1 MQQVRA
7 VMAGPVLLV
16 RPGAPLGESVS
27 RMRAEGAVAA
37 VVLEDGAALGTL
49 SEPEACAAA
58 SDRPGRLASDAM
70 RPALGTIDAS
80 EDLGEALGMLARPGS
95 GHLVVT
101 SDGTVVGVV
110 SLADLAPVLSI
121 GPAATPPGLKGVV
134 VADTEVS
141 DVRGEEGFY
150 HYRQYSAVELAEK
163 RPLEDSWRLLVD
175 GALPRDRGQQ
185 EAFAAEVRPLRQASP
200 LVMQTLPAIAG
211 ASEPLAGLRTALSL
225 AAAERGLRPL
235 YDIAPAARR
244 ADALFVAALTPTL
257 LAGLYRLR
265 HGKEPVPASPDLAAG
280 ANYLWMLSGAEPS
293 PGHAGAVERYLTS
306 TIDHGFSASTFTA
319 RVIASTGADLGACLV
334 GAIGALSGP
343 LHGGAPSRALEL
355 FDEIGSPE
363 RARSVIESKMQRGE
377 RIMGFG
383 HAVYRTEDPRSN
395 MLREVARRLGGP
407 LAELALEVE
416 RTVVEVLAEL
426 KPGRRL
432 YANVEFYAGVVMAAC
447 GIPKEMFTPTFA
459 SSRVIGWTANVL
471 EQADDPKIIR
481 PSARYVG
488 PPPPQP
494 VPALER

>member
-1 MQQVRA
+1 VQQVRT
-7 VMAGPVLLV
+7 VMAGPVLV
-16 RPGAPLGESVS
+16 VDPGAPLGEAIS
-27 RMRAEGAVAA
+27 RMRAEEAAAA
-37 VVLEDGAALGTL
+37 VVLQDGAPLGTL
-49 SEPEACAAA
+49 SVADACEPAQA
-58 SDRPGRLASDAM
+58 RPGLQVSDAM
-70 RPALGTIDAS
+70 RPFLGTVDAS
-80 EDLGEALGMLARPGS
+80 EDLDSALRMLASPRAGQ
-95 GHLVVT
+95 LVVT
-101 SDGTVVGVV
+101 SDGAVVGVL

-121 GPAATPPGLKGVV
+121 GPAPAPPGLKGVV
-134 VADTEVS
+134 VADTQVS

-163 RPLEDSWRLLVD
+163 RPLEDSWRLLLD
-175 GALPRDRGQQ
+175 GELPRGRAQQ
-185 EAFAAEVRPLRQASP
+185 EAFAAEVRPLRSASP
-200 LVMQTLPAIAG
+200 LVMRTLPALAG
-211 ASEPLAGLRTALSL
+211 ASAPLEGLRTALSL

-235 YDIAPAARR
+235 YDIDEAARR

-257 LAGLYRLR
+257 LTALHRLSQ
-265 HGKEPVPASPDLAAG
+265 GKEPVAPRPDLGAG
-280 ANYLWMLSGAEPS
+280 ANYLWMLSGVEPT
-293 PGHAGAVERYLTS
+293 PVHAGAIERYLTS

-319 RVIASTGADLGACLV
+319 RVIASTGADMGACLV

-355 FDEIGSPE
+355 LDEIGSPE
-363 RARSVIESKMQRGE
+363 RARSVIESKVRGGE

-395 MLREVARRLGGP
+395 MLREVARQLGGP
-407 LAELALEVE
+407 LAELALQVE
-416 RTVVEVLAEL
+416 STVVEVLGEL

-447 GIPKEMFTPTFA
+447 GIPPEMFTPTFA

-471 EQADDPKIIR
+471 EQARDPKIIR

-494 VPALER
+494 VPALAG